1 MTVPSCEQHNNAIS
15 MDVEYTRN
23 VLSTYFG
30 TNTVGQ
36 QHFNDKALRSFDR
49 SPALL
54 YQTFGKMRPVKVQ
67 GMTIGAY
74 PMEIERV
81 ENVMQSCVCALH
93 FFRTGER
100 KPNWNIV
107 LASASHPSDAP
118 DAIVQEWLQVL
129 SLFRQISFALQPTN
143 SPDVFEYAFAGID
156 GGCVYAMRFYRS
168 FVVYGFTAVEAVPV
182 SEGPF

>member
-1 MTVPSCEQHNNAIS
+1 VKTPSTCYACDQPATTKEHVPPRSFFPEGHRDNLMTVPSCEQHNNAIS

-81 ENVMQSCVCALH
+81 ENLMQSCVCALH

-129 SLFRQISFALQPTN
+129 SLFRQTP
-143 SPDVFEYAFAGID
+143 
-156 GGCVYAMRFYRS
+156 R
-168 FVVYGFTAVEAVPV
+168 
-182 SEGPF
+182 